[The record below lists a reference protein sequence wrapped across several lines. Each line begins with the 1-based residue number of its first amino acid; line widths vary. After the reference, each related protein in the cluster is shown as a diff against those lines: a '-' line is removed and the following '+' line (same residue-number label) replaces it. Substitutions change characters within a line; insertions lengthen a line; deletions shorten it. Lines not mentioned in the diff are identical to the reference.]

1 MLWINLSHVH
11 WHWRDD
17 DLKEVP
23 EIGMEYFI
31 SYTQKRKR
39 QQKSFKGL
47 ESCVSLD
54 PCLTNVEKI
63 GVRRCDYNRGLSC
76 KGFTVL
82 CFVSCVLCRASCVL
96 CYVSCVM
103 CQVSCVVCHVSAVH
117 MDPCMW
123 GKSKQEGAIIIGDWL
138 AGVCL
143 ITSQDARATHC
154 HHCKQVVAGD
164 WRKRERNIKEGG
176 ILTQK

>member
-96 CYVSCVM
+96 CYVSCV
-103 CQVSCVVCHVSAVH
+103 VCHVSCVLCCVSCVRCPYGS
-117 MDPCMW
+117 MYV
-123 GKSKQEGAIIIGDWL
+123 GEIE
-138 AGVCL
+138 
-143 ITSQDARATHC
+143 ARRCDHN
-154 HHCKQVVAGD
+154 
-164 WRKRERNIKEGG
+164 RR
-176 ILTQK
+176 LTCRGLFDHQPGCQSHPLSPL